1 MNGAEALMRT
11 LVDAGSTVCFMNPGT
26 SEMHFVAALDRVP
39 EMRGVLTLFEGVA
52 TGAADGYGRMTGR
65 PAVALLHL
73 GPGLANGIANL
84 HNARRARTPVVTVV
98 GEHATFHQPFDAPLQ
113 SDIAGLAGAVSGWVR
128 TVGGVADVGPDTAA
142 AVGAALAG
150 QVATLIV
157 PADFSWSEGAA
168 LAPLPAPPSPST
180 VDADRLAAA
189 AKALQPAPVRGV
201 GGRRPPTT
209 PQVKPR
215 SSAGL
220 IVGGAALREPGL
232 VAAARIAAATGA
244 RLLCET
250 FPARLERGAGLPA
263 VERIAYLPE
272 MATRQLA
279 GLETLVL
286 AGARAPAT
294 FFGYPDTPSRPT
306 PPGCEILPFAAPGE
320 DVVGALQALAD
331 EVGGD
336 AFEPSRAARPDAP
349 TGKLDA
355 GSFAAAVAATLPDG
369 AIIVDEANTS
379 GLAVPAAT
387 VGAPR
392 HDLLTLTGG
401 SIGQGPPAAVGAAVA
416 APGRPVLNLQADGSA
431 LYTLQ
436 AWWTQAREGLD
447 VTTVLLN
454 NRSYAI
460 LHYELA
466 RVGAVGGGARAR
478 AMLDLTDPVP
488 DHISLARGMGLP
500 AERAQTADDLVR
512 LLRQAFA
519 EPGPALIEAVL

>member
-1 MNGAEALMRT
+1 MGLMTHGLNGAEALMRT
-11 LVDAGSTVCFMNPGT
+11 LVDAGTTVCFMNPGT

-39 EMRGVLTLFEGVA
+39 EMRGILTLFEGVA
-52 TGAADGYGRMTGR
+52 TGAADGYGRMTGQ

-73 GPGLANGIANL
+73 GPGLANGLANL
-84 HNARRARTPVVTVV
+84 HNARRARTPLVTVV
-98 GEHATFHQPFDAPLQ
+98 GEHATFHQSFDAPLQ
-113 SDIAGLAGAVSGWVR
+113 SDIAGLAATVSGWVR
-128 TVGGVADVGPDTAA
+128 TVTCVEDAGADAAA

-150 QVATLIV
+150 RVATLIV
-157 PADFSWSEGAA
+157 PADISWSPGAA
-168 LAPLPAPPSPST
+168 LAPPPVPPSPST

-189 AKALQPAPVRGV
+189 AKAL
-201 GGRRPPTT
+201 
-209 PQVKPR
+209 R
-215 SSAGL
+215 SSNVGL
-220 IVGGAALREPGL
+220 LIGGAALREPGL
-232 VAAARIAAATGA
+232 AAAARIAGATGA

-263 VERIAYLPE
+263 VDRIAYLPE
-272 MATRQLA
+272 MAARQLA
-279 GLETLVL
+279 GLQMLVL
-286 AGARAPAT
+286 AGARAPVT
-294 FFGYPDTPSRPT
+294 FFGYPDTPSQPL
-306 PPGCEILPFAAPGE
+306 PAGCDVLAFAAPGE
-320 DVVGALQALAD
+320 DVVGALQALAS
-331 EVGGD
+331 ELGG
-336 AFEPSRAARPDAP
+336 APAGPAAAPRPEAP

-387 VGAPR
+387 AGAPR

-401 SIGQGPPAAVGAAVA
+401 SIGQGPPVAVGAAVA
-416 APGRPVLNLQADGSA
+416 AAGRPVLNLQADGSA

-466 RVGAVGGGARAR
+466 RVGAAGGGSRAR

-488 DHISLARGMGLP
+488 DHVALARGMGVP
-500 AERAQTADDLVR
+500 AERAHTADDLVR
-512 LLRQAFA
+512 LLRRAYA
-519 EPGPALIEAVL
+519 EPGPNLIEAVL

>member
-1 MNGAEALMRT
+1 VNGAEALMRT
-11 LVDAGSTVCFMNPGT
+11 LVDAGTTVCFMNPGT

-39 EMRGVLTLFEGVA
+39 GMRGVLTLFEGVA
-52 TGAADGYGRMTGR
+52 TGAADGYGRMAGR

-84 HNARRARTPVVTVV
+84 HNARRARTPLVTVV
-98 GEHATFHQPFDAPLQ
+98 GEHATFHQQFDAPLQ
-113 SDIAGLAGAVSGWVR
+113 SDIAGLAAPVSGWVR
-128 TVGGVADVGPDTAA
+128 TVSDVADVGPDTAA
-142 AVGAALAG
+142 AVGAALTG
-150 QVATLIV
+150 RVATLIV
-157 PADFSWSEGAA
+157 PADLSWSQGAVVA
-168 LAPLPAPPSPST
+168 SPPAAPSLST

-189 AKALQPAPVRGV
+189 AKAL
-201 GGRRPPTT
+201 
-209 PQVKPR
+209 R
-215 SSAGL
+215 SSNVGL
-220 IVGGAALREPGL
+220 LLGGAALREPGL

-263 VERIAYLPE
+263 VDRIAYLPE
-272 MATRQLA
+272 MAAQQLA

-286 AGARAPAT
+286 AGARAPVT
-294 FFGYPDTPSRPT
+294 FFGYPDTPSHPT
-306 PPGCEILPFAAPGE
+306 PEGCDVLAFAAPGE
-320 DVVGALQALAD
+320 DVVGALLALAD
-331 EVGGD
+331 EVGGTP
-336 AFEPSRAARPDAP
+336 ARLAEAARPDAP
-349 TGKLDA
+349 SGRLDA
-355 GSFAAAVAATLPDG
+355 GSFAAAVAATLPDD
-369 AIIVDEANTS
+369 AIVADEANTS

-387 VGAPR
+387 AGAPR

-401 SIGQGPPAAVGAAVA
+401 SIGQGPPVAVGAAIA

-431 LYTLQ
+431 LYTPQ

-466 RVGAVGGGARAR
+466 RVGADGGGSRAR

-488 DHISLARGMGLP
+488 DHVALARGMGVP
-500 AERAQTADDLVR
+500 AERAHTADDLVR
-512 LLRQAFA
+512 LLRQAYQ
-519 EPGPALIEAVL
+519 EPGPHLIEAILRR